1 VRDLFKYSTYYSGK
15 EPEFKEGD
23 IFRIIVPLDAEM
35 DGETTQGGGQDNAQ
49 ANNDTTQGATQ
60 APQDTT
66 QGDVELSAIEIGI
79 IYQMRIKPSV
89 SQSKIAENLDCKVD
103 QIKYYVK
110 RLKDK
115 GVLSREGSQQKG
127 HWVVNPDIEDQ

>member
-1 VRDLFKYSTYYSGK
+1 VRNLFKYSTYYSGK
-15 EPEFKEGD
+15 EPEFKEG
-23 IFRIIVPLDAEM
+23 IIVPLDADM

-79 IYQMRIKPSV
+79 IDQMRIKPSV

-115 GVLSREGSQQKG
+115 GVLSREGMTAPSPKK
-127 HWVVNPDIEDQ
+127 